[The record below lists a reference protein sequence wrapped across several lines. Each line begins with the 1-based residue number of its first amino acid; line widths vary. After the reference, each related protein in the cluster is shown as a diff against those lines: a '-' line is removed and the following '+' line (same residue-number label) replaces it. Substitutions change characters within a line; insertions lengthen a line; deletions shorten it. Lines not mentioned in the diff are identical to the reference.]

1 MVQVETILVAERG
14 SENYAAEEMK
24 KKKSRDRVV
33 IEDNA
38 LVEIVDKIGE
48 QKLVKVKSKSLFT
61 MRKNNLLDVLEDGF
75 GRSP

>member
-1 MVQVETILVAERG
+1 MVQVETILVAEPG

-38 LVEIVDKIGE
+38 LVEIADKIGE
-48 QKLVKVKSKSLFT
+48 QKLVKAKSKSLLT
-61 MRKNNLLDVLEDGF
+61 RRKNNLLDVLEDGF